1 MRSGKHGIGTGG
13 LRILIR
19 VYQAVVWSRMCKWSG
34 GSGVVAAPL
43 SLVII
48 VALLQDLVL
57 LSQILVEVGQAG
69 LVCRLIIAIGDLV
82 LVLMQGGV

>member
-1 MRSGKHGIGTGG
+1 
-13 LRILIR
+13 
-19 VYQAVVWSRMCKWSG
+19 MCKWSG

-69 LVCRLIIAIGDLV
+69 LVCRLTVAIGDLV